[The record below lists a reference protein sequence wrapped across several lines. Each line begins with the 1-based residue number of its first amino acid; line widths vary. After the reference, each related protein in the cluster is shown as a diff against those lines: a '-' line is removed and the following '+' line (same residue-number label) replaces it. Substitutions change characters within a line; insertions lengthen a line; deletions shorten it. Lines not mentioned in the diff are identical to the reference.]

1 MKKSFS
7 SKDIAI
13 FGILFALVI
22 VMQALGGSVSIGA
35 VQLNFTLIP
44 IVLGAVLFGAIGGAV
59 LGFTCGVVVLIQV
72 IMGMS
77 PFYVII
83 WSYTPVITTL
93 TCVVKT
99 TVAGLVAGLIYKFIK
114 PKNEYVA
121 IFTASAIV
129 PIINTALFIIGAL
142 CMGDAITA
150 FQVQIGNT
158 TGNALVFILVVLVT
172 FNFFVE
178 LAVNLIVA
186 PSLHRVL
193 RVFDKNR

>member
-1 MKKSFS
+1 MKKSIS
-7 SKDIAI
+7 SKDIAL

-22 VMQALGGSVSIGA
+22 VMQALGGSIVIGA

-44 IVLGAVLFGAIGGAV
+44 IVLGAVLFGAIGGAI

-93 TCVVKT
+93 TCIVKT
-99 TVAGLVAGLIYKFIK
+99 TVAGLIAGLVYKLIK
-114 PKNEYVA
+114 GKNEYVA
-121 IFTASAIV
+121 IFIASAIV
-129 PIINTALFIIGAL
+129 PVINTVLFIIGAL
-142 CMGDAITA
+142 CMGEAITA
-150 FQVQIGNT
+150 FQVQIGDT
-158 TGNALVFILVVLVT
+158 TGNVLVFILVGIVT
-172 FNFFVE
+172 FNFFIE

-186 PSLHRVL
+186 PSLHRVIK
-193 RVFDKNR
+193 VFDKSR